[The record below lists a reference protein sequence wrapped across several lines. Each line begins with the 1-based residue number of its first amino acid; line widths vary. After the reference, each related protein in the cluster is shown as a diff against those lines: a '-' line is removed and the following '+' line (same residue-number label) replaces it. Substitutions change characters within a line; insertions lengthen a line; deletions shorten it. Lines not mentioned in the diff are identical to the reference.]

1 MTKENEVK
9 SNDEGLKHFN
19 LIVLFVF
26 TITALSIVLYY
37 YKFGLGLWD
46 TPEKWGALGDFFGGV
61 LNPLLAF
68 SSLVLL
74 LATLRQ
80 NHKALSQNEEA
91 LRLNNTELEMTREE
105 LAESKKALIQQA
117 EILKKQSFEGTFFNL
132 LSIHQDLVNS
142 IDLVAK
148 NNKVT
153 KGKDCFKPFYQRLRD
168 NFNQLRYNKAL
179 DPEYFSIY
187 FDKKYLREKELN
199 EKWLLSEE
207 YIRSSYMAFYG
218 FEQDEIGHYFRNL
231 YNIIKFVDQSDIE
244 NKKLYINILRAQLS
258 TYELALLFYN
268 CLSPLGSIKFKPF
281 IEKYALLK
289 GVNSKILLRE
299 SHKDLYKPTAFKGV
313 ALTT

>member
-1 MTKENEVK
+1 MTKDKQKTPSDN
-9 SNDEGLKHFN
+9 GLKNFN
-19 LIVLFVF
+19 TLVIIV
-26 TITALSIVLYY
+26 SIVIIVSVALYT
-37 YKFGLGLWD
+37 YKFGVGLWD
-46 TPEKWGALGDFFGGV
+46 TPEKWGALGDFFGGI
-61 LNPLLAF
+61 LNPVLAF

-80 NHKALSQNEEA
+80 NHKALSQNEDA
-91 LRLNNTELEMTREE
+91 LRLNNAELEMTREE
-105 LAESKKALIQQA
+105 LSESKKALIQQA

-168 NFNQLRYNKAL
+168 NFNQLRYNKSL
-179 DPEYFSIY
+179 DPEYFSIH
-187 FDKKYLREKELN
+187 FDKKYLREKELD

-207 YIRSSYMAFYG
+207 YIKSSYMAFYG

-244 NKKLYINILRAQLS
+244 KKKLYINILRAQLS

-268 CLSPLGSIKFKPF
+268 CLSPVGSIKFKPY

-299 SHKDLYKPTAFKGV
+299 SHKDLYKSTAFRSI
-313 ALTT
+313 AL